1 MGTALKEGL
10 PLKLVKHQGD
20 AVSAAVVCGHK
31 SGGSSLYH
39 FELAGQFFSVENVLF
54 CRAGSHRQ
62 TDARAGD
69 TVTVPLVT
77 GILEAVSTRSSLAL
91 TNH

>member
-31 SGGSSLYH
+31 SGGSPLYH
-39 FELAGQFFSVENVLF
+39 FELAGQFFSVSCNTL
-54 CRAGSHRQ
+54 Q
-62 TDARAGD
+62 
-69 TVTVPLVT
+69 VPLT
-77 GILEAVSTRSSLAL
+77 
-91 TNH
+91 